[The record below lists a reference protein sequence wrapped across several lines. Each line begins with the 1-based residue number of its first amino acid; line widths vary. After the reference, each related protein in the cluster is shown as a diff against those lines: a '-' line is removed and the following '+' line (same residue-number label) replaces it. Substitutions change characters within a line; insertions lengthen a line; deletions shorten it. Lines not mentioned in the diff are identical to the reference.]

1 MFYIL
6 YNNFE
11 KIFFYKPSS
20 KIFSDKFIIICY
32 NYKKNL
38 SSNNFDKLFK
48 ISNNINN
55 FSIIDDYSKDYIF
68 HFINFTTE
76 IYEEYVKNINTLI
89 SFSKINLT
97 DNDRSEIIN
106 QKQLSCN
113 KWIEYYVFG
122 KSVFENK

>member
-1 MFYIL
+1 MYYAKYI
-6 YNNFE
+6 
-11 KIFFYKPSS
+11 KYKNKVS
-20 KIFSDKFIIICY
+20 I
-32 NYKKNL
+32 
-38 SSNNFDKLFK
+38 FK
-48 ISNNINN
+48 ISNNIYN
-55 FSIIDDYSKDYIF
+55 FSIIDDYSKDFIF

-76 IYEEYVKNINTLI
+76 IYEEYFRNINTLI
-89 SFSKINLT
+89 NFCKINLT